1 MVSIWTRMGLYMTLE
16 NKINWK
22 WAFPIYIVSMG
33 ILACIAYGHLPGLP
47 IEGEDSEY
55 MADAETVWQN
65 PSRLFSAENVHPGRP
80 VVQIV
85 FIVGHI
91 LWGKNPVAYH
101 GLLVALHFF
110 ASIRLFQTF
119 KLSGANT
126 PVSML
131 SGAIFLL
138 YAASF
143 RNLQWIETLSYPLA
157 LIFLLEIVRIYLNW
171 PDKRPWTNN
180 ILAIF
185 YVLLSIGT
193 HPTSIFILGICAYIA
208 YERTG
213 SIREALLRIAPASCL
228 GIIGLISLMAI
239 YSHAAQFQDMSPVT
253 EVTRYFQYLGHLIL
267 YAFCLPVE
275 MWDKTEGYWNTTPSL
290 IAGIGY
296 AALLLWFILKRK
308 IPIWALWTLL
318 ALLPF
323 ITKPYFHWRY
333 FYFATAGSSLV
344 LGYCMYHAIA
354 RIAKLPLPKFVAPT
368 VGTAIIGILFASS
381 IFAHKK
387 AEAIALYSSGRSH
400 LAREFFDEGL
410 EYFTLAIQKN
420 ARGIPIDAYQRLSLA
435 AFGEGKNP
443 SHILREGLKHYPDHP
458 QHTPELNLLLGLS
471 MYLDDTQITEGKAL
485 VRKIYDSSANKGK
498 LHLIIGTCLSN
509 LAKYYSNNK
518 NYEKAVSMCRE
529 ALVFQ
534 PNNYKAHFMLVP
546 LFFKLNRTDE
556 AIQATRQALDQYP
569 KNQDMALTFFLLHI
583 EAKQYAEA
591 EKVYRHYLTLEPQAP
606 NAHYN
611 LGVLALSQGRKEEAL
626 LYLQRAAKDD
636 PADTDA
642 HLYLAQAL
650 EMVGQK
656 QEAIRAYRRVLAL
669 DPHNKIANDRVKAN
683 ETMPQ

>member
-1 MVSIWTRMGLYMTLE
+1 MALE
-16 NKINWK
+16 NETDRMLDNK
-22 WAFPIYIVSMG
+22 WTFPIYIALMG
-33 ILACIAYGHLPGLP
+33 ILACIAYSHLPGLP

-55 MADAETVWQN
+55 MADAETVWNN
-65 PSRLFSAENVHPGRP
+65 PSRLFSPENVHPGRP

-85 FIVGHI
+85 FIVGHV
-91 LWGKNPVAYH
+91 LWGKNPAAYH

-119 KLSGANT
+119 VLSGANT

-131 SGAIFLL
+131 SGAFFLL

-157 LIFLLEIVRIYLNW
+157 LIFLLEIVRIYLTW

-193 HPTSIFILGICAYIA
+193 HPTSIFILGVCAYIA
-208 YERTG
+208 YERTR
-213 SIREALLRIAPASCL
+213 SVREALLRIAPSFCL
-228 GIIGLISLMAI
+228 GSIGLISLI
-239 YSHAAQFQDMSPVT
+239 VLYPHAAQFQDMSLATGV
-253 EVTRYFQYLGHLIL
+253 ERYFQYLGHLIL
-267 YAFCLPVE
+267 YAFYLPVE
-275 MWDKTEGYWNTTPSL
+275 MWDKSEGYWNTIPSL

-296 AALLLWFILKRK
+296 AALLLYLVLKRK

-318 ALLPF
+318 ALLSF
-323 ITKPYFHWRY
+323 ITKPNFYWRY

-344 LGYCMYHAIA
+344 LGYCIYHAIT
-354 RIAKLPLPKFVAPT
+354 RIARLPLPKFVAPT
-368 VGTAIIGILFASS
+368 VGTAIIGILFASG

-435 AFGEGKNP
+435 SFGEGKNP
-443 SHILREGLKHYPDHP
+443 GHILREGLKHYPNHP
-458 QHTPELNLLLGLS
+458 QHTAELNLMLGLS

-485 VRKIYDSSANKGK
+485 VRKIYDSSTNKAN
-498 LHLIIGTCLSN
+498 LRALAGTCLSN
-509 LAKYYSNNK
+509 LARYYSNNK
-518 NYEKAVSMCRE
+518 NYEKSVSLWRE
-529 ALVFQ
+529 VLVFQ
-534 PNNYKAHFMLVP
+534 PNYPKASLSLVP
-546 LFFKLNRTDE
+546 LLFELNRTNE
-556 AIQATRQALDQYP
+556 AIQATRQALDMDP
-569 KNQDMALTFFLLHI
+569 KNKAMPLSLFLLLI
-583 EAKQYAEA
+583 EQKQYTEA
-591 EKVYRHYLTLEPQAP
+591 EKVYRHYLTLDPQAP

-611 LGVLALSQGRKEEAL
+611 LGALALAQGRNEEAIMS
-626 LYLQRAAKDD
+626 LQRAIKDD
-636 PADTDA
+636 PDDTDA

-650 EMVGQK
+650 EKVEQT
-656 QEAIRAYRRVLAL
+656 QEAIHAYRRVLAL
-669 DPHNKIANDRVKAN
+669 DPHNKIANDRLRAN
-683 ETMPQ
+683 ETMPAP

>member
-1 MVSIWTRMGLYMTLE
+1 
-16 NKINWK
+16 
-22 WAFPIYIVSMG
+22 MG
-33 ILACIAYGHLPGLP
+33 ILACIAYSHLPYLP

-65 PSRLFSAENVHPGRP
+65 PSRLFSPENVHPGRP

-85 FIVGHI
+85 FIVGHV
-91 LWGKNPVAYH
+91 LWGKNPAAYH

-119 KLSGANT
+119 KLCGANT

-131 SGAIFLL
+131 SGAFFLL

-157 LIFLLEIVRIYLNW
+157 LIFMLEMLRIYLRW

-193 HPTSIFILGICAYIA
+193 HPTSVFILGVCAYIA
-208 YERTG
+208 YERTR
-213 SIREALLRIAPASCL
+213 SIREAVLRIAPAFCL
-228 GIIGLISLMAI
+228 GGAGLICLI
-239 YSHAAQFQDMSPVT
+239 VLYPHAAQFQDMSPATGV
-253 EVTRYFQYLGHLIL
+253 ERYFQYLGHLIL

-275 MWDKTEGYWNTTPSL
+275 MWDKSEGYWDTASSL
-290 IAGIGY
+290 IVGMGY
-296 AALLLWFILKRK
+296 AALLLWLILKRK

-323 ITKPYFHWRY
+323 ITKPNFHWRY

-344 LGYCMYHAIA
+344 LGYCIYHAFT
-354 RIAKLPLPKFVAPT
+354 RIAKLSLPKFVAPI
-368 VGTAIIGILFASS
+368 VGIAIIGILFASS

-400 LAREFFDEGL
+400 LAREFFDEGI
-410 EYFTLAIQKN
+410 EYFTLALEKN
-420 ARGIPIDAYQRLSLA
+420 ARGIPTDAYERLSLSS
-435 AFGEGKNP
+435 FGEGKNP
-443 SHILREGLKHYPDHP
+443 THILLEGLKHYPNHP
-458 QHTPELNLLLGLS
+458 QHTPELNLMLGLS

-485 VRKIYDSSANKGK
+485 VRKIYESSANKAN
-498 LHLIIGTCLSN
+498 LRALAGTCLSN
-509 LAKYYSNNK
+509 LAQYYSNNK
-518 NYEKAVSMCRE
+518 DYEKAVSMCRE

-534 PNNYKAHFMLVP
+534 PNNYKVRLKLVS
-546 LFFKLNRTDE
+546 LFFKLNRTNE
-556 AIQATRQALDQYP
+556 AIQATRQAIDMYP
-569 KNQDMALTFFLLHI
+569 KNQDMALSIFLTLI

-591 EKVYRHYLTLEPQAP
+591 EKVYRHYLTLNTHAA
-606 NAHYN
+606 NADYYF
-611 LGVLALSQGRKEEAL
+611 GILALTQGRYEEAIL
-626 LYLQRAAKDD
+626 SLQRAIKDAPD
-636 PADTDA
+636 NADA

-650 EMVGQK
+650 EKVGQT
-656 QEAIRAYRRVLAL
+656 QEAMHAYRRVLSL
-669 DPHNKIANDRVKAN
+669 DPHNKFANDRVKAN
-683 ETMPQ
+683 ETMPR

>member
-1 MVSIWTRMGLYMTLE
+1 MTLKNE
-16 NKINWK
+16 TDRMLDNKWI
-22 WAFPIYIVSMG
+22 FPIYIVSMG

-55 MADAETVWQN
+55 MADAETVWNN
-65 PSRLFSAENVHPGRP
+65 PSRLFSPENVHPGRP

-85 FIVGHI
+85 FIVGHV
-91 LWGKNPVAYH
+91 LWGKSPVAYH
-101 GLLVALHFF
+101 GLLVALHLF

-131 SGAIFLL
+131 SGAFFLL

-157 LIFLLEIVRIYLNW
+157 LIFLLEIVRIYLTW
-171 PDKRPWTNN
+171 SDKRPWTNN
-180 ILAIF
+180 ILVIL

-208 YERTG
+208 YERTR
-213 SIREALLRIAPASCL
+213 SVREVIVRTAPVFCL
-228 GIIGLISLMAI
+228 GCVGLISLMAI
-239 YSHAAQFQDMSPVT
+239 YSHAAQFQDMSPAT
-253 EVTRYFQYLGHLIL
+253 EVVERYFQYLGHLIL
-267 YAFCLPVE
+267 YAFYLPVE
-275 MWDKTEGYWNTTPSL
+275 MWDKSEGYWNTTPSL

-296 AALLLWFILKRK
+296 AALLLYLVLKRK

-323 ITKPYFHWRY
+323 MTKPNFYWRY

-344 LGYCMYHAIA
+344 LGYCLYHAFA
-354 RIAKLPLPKFVAPT
+354 RIAKLPLPKFVAPII
-368 VGTAIIGILFASS
+368 GTAIIGILFASS

-410 EYFTLAIQKN
+410 EYFTLALQKN

-435 AFGEGKNP
+435 SFGEGKNP
-443 SHILREGLKHYPDHP
+443 GHILREGLKHYPDHP
-458 QHTPELNLLLGLS
+458 QHTPELNLMLGLS
-471 MYLDDTQITEGKAL
+471 MYMDDTQITEGKAH
-485 VRKIYDSSANKGK
+485 VRKIYDSSTNKA
-498 LHLIIGTCLSN
+498 HLRALAGTCLSN

-518 NYEKAVSMCRE
+518 NYEKAASICRE
-529 ALVFQ
+529 TLVFQ

-546 LFFKLNRTDE
+546 LLFKLNRTNE
-556 AIQATRQALDQYP
+556 AIQAARQAIDIYP
-569 KNQDMALTFFLLHI
+569 KNQEMALTFFLLFI
-583 EAKQYAEA
+583 EQKQYAEA
-591 EKVYRHYLTLEPQAP
+591 EKVYRHYLTLDPQAP

-611 LGVLALSQGRKEEAL
+611 LGVLALAQGRNEEAL
-626 LYLQRAAKDD
+626 LYLQRAVKDD

-650 EMVGQK
+650 EKVGQT
-656 QEAIRAYRRVLAL
+656 QEAIHAYRRVLVL

-683 ETMPQ
+683 ETIAP

>member
-1 MVSIWTRMGLYMTLE
+1 MTFE
-16 NKINWK
+16 NDTNRK
-22 WAFPIYIVSMG
+22 WAFPIYIVLMG
-33 ILACIAYGHLPGLP
+33 ILACIAYSHLPGLP

-55 MADAETVWQN
+55 MADAETVWNN
-65 PSRLFSAENVHPGRP
+65 PSRLFSPENVHPGRP

-91 LWGKNPVAYH
+91 LWGKNPAAYH

-119 KLSGANT
+119 VLSGVNT

-193 HPTSIFILGICAYIA
+193 HPTSIFILGVCAYIA
-208 YERTG
+208 YERTR
-213 SIREALLRIAPASCL
+213 SVREVIVRTAPIFCL
-228 GIIGLISLMAI
+228 GCVGLISLMAI

-253 EVTRYFQYLGHLIL
+253 EVARYFQYLGHLIL

-275 MWDKTEGYWNTTPSL
+275 MWDKTEGYWDTTPSL
-290 IAGIGY
+290 IAGMGY
-296 AALLLWFILKRK
+296 AALLLYLVLKRK

-323 ITKPYFHWRY
+323 MIKPNFYWRY

-344 LGYCMYHAIA
+344 LGYCIYHACI
-354 RIAKLPLPKFVAPT
+354 RIAKLPLSKFVVPI
-368 VGTAIIGILFASS
+368 GGIAIIGILFASS

-410 EYFTLAIQKN
+410 EYFTLALQKN

-435 AFGEGKNP
+435 SFGEGKNP
-443 SHILREGLKHYPDHP
+443 GHILLEGLKHYPDHP
-458 QHTPELNLLLGLS
+458 QHTPELNLMLGLS
-471 MYLDDTQITEGKAL
+471 MYLDDTRITEGKAL
-485 VRKIYDSSANKGK
+485 VRKIYDSSTNKAN
-498 LHLIIGTCLSN
+498 LHALAGTCLSN
-509 LAKYYSNNK
+509 LARYYSNNK
-518 NYEKAVSMCRE
+518 NYEKAVFMWQE

-534 PNNYKAHFMLVP
+534 PNHPKANLSLVT
-546 LFFKLNRTDE
+546 LLFKLNRTNE
-556 AIQATRQALDQYP
+556 AIQATRQAIDTYP
-569 KNQDMALTFFLLHI
+569 KNQNMALSIFPILV
-583 EAKQYAEA
+583 EQKQYAEA
-591 EKVYRHYLTLEPQAP
+591 EKVYRHYLTLDPQAP
-606 NAHYN
+606 SAYYN
-611 LGVLALSQGRKEEAL
+611 LGVLTLAQGRNEEAIL
-626 LYLQRAAKDD
+626 SLQRAVKDD

-650 EMVGQK
+650 EKVGQT
-656 QEAIRAYRRVLAL
+656 QEAIHAYRRVLAL
-669 DPHNKIANDRVKAN
+669 DPHNKIATDRVKAN
-683 ETMPQ
+683 ETMPAP

>member
-1 MVSIWTRMGLYMTLE
+1 MTFE
-16 NKINWK
+16 NDTNRK
-22 WAFPIYIVSMG
+22 WAFPIYIVLMG
-33 ILACIAYGHLPGLP
+33 ILACIAYSHLPGLP
-47 IEGEDSEY
+47 IESEDSEY

-65 PSRLFSAENVHPGRP
+65 PSRLFSPENVHPGRP

-85 FIVGHI
+85 FIVGHV

-101 GLLVALHFF
+101 GLLVALHFL
-110 ASIRLFQTF
+110 ATIRLFQTF
-119 KLSGANT
+119 KLSGVNT

-193 HPTSIFILGICAYIA
+193 HPTSIFILGVCAYIA
-208 YERTG
+208 YERTR
-213 SIREALLRIAPASCL
+213 SVREVIVRTAPIFCL
-228 GIIGLISLMAI
+228 GCVGLISLMAI

-253 EVTRYFQYLGHLIL
+253 EVARYFQYLGHLIL

-275 MWDKTEGYWNTTPSL
+275 MWDKTGGYWNTTPSL
-290 IAGIGY
+290 IAGMGY
-296 AALLLWFILKRK
+296 AAPLLYLVLKRK

-323 ITKPYFHWRY
+323 MIKPNFYWRY

-344 LGYCMYHAIA
+344 LGYCLYHAII
-354 RIAKLPLPKFVAPT
+354 RIAKLPLPKFVAPI

-400 LAREFFDEGL
+400 FAREFLPESA
-410 EYFTLAIQKN
+410 EYFTLALQKN
-420 ARGIPIDAYQRLSLA
+420 ARGIPTDAYQRLSLA
-435 AFGEGKNP
+435 SFGEGKNP
-443 SHILREGLKHYPDHP
+443 TPILLEGLKHYPDHP
-458 QHTPELNLLLGLS
+458 QHTPELNLMLGLS
-471 MYLDDTQITEGKAL
+471 MYLDDTRITEGKAL
-485 VRKIYDSSANKGK
+485 VRKIYDSSTNKGK
-498 LHLIIGTCLSN
+498 LHLIASTCLSN
-509 LAKYYSNNK
+509 LARYYSNNK
-518 NYEKAVSMCRE
+518 NYEKAVFMWQE

-534 PNNYKAHFMLVP
+534 PNHPKASLSLVT
-546 LFFKLNRTDE
+546 LLFKLNRTNE
-556 AIQATRQALDQYP
+556 AIQATRQAIDTYP
-569 KNQDMALTFFLLHI
+569 KNQNMALSIFPILV
-583 EAKQYAEA
+583 EQKQYAEA
-591 EKVYRHYLTLEPQAP
+591 EKVYRHYLILDPQAP
-606 NAHYN
+606 SAYYN
-611 LGVLALSQGRKEEAL
+611 LGVLILAQGRNEEAIL
-626 LYLQRAAKDD
+626 SLQRAVKED

-650 EMVGQK
+650 EKVGK
-656 QEAIRAYRRVLAL
+656 TQEAMHAYRRVLSL
-669 DPHNKIANDRVKAN
+669 DPHNKIATDRVKAN
-683 ETMPQ
+683 ETMPAP

>member
-1 MVSIWTRMGLYMTLE
+1 MALE
-16 NKINWK
+16 NETDWILNNK
-22 WAFPIYIVSMG
+22 WAFPIYIVAMG
-33 ILACIAYGHLPGLP
+33 ILACIAYSHLPGLP

-55 MADAETVWQN
+55 MADAETVWN
-65 PSRLFSAENVHPGRP
+65 TPSRLFSPENVHPGRP

-85 FIVGHI
+85 FIVGHV
-91 LWGKNPVAYH
+91 LWGKNPAAYH

-110 ASIRLFQTF
+110 ASIRLFQIF

-131 SGAIFLL
+131 SGAFFLL

-157 LIFLLEIVRIYLNW
+157 LIFLLEIVRIYLTW

-180 ILAIF
+180 ILAIL

-208 YERTG
+208 YERTR
-213 SIREALLRIAPASCL
+213 SVREVIVRTAPVFCL
-228 GIIGLISLMAI
+228 GCVGLISLMAI
-239 YSHAAQFQDMSPVT
+239 YSHAAQFQDMSPATGVV
-253 EVTRYFQYLGHLIL
+253 ERYFQYLGHLIL
-267 YAFCLPVE
+267 YAFYLPVE

-296 AALLLWFILKRK
+296 AALLLYLVLKRK

-323 ITKPYFHWRY
+323 LTKPNFYWRY

-344 LGYCMYHAIA
+344 LGYCIYHTIT
-354 RIAKLPLPKFVAPT
+354 RIAKLPLPKFVAPII
-368 VGTAIIGILFASS
+368 GTAIIGILFASS

-400 LAREFFDEGL
+400 LAREFFGEGH

-435 AFGEGKNP
+435 SFGEGKNP
-443 SHILREGLKHYPDHP
+443 SHILLEGLKHYPDHP
-458 QHTPELNLLLGLS
+458 QHTPELNLMLGLS
-471 MYLDDTQITEGKAL
+471 MYMDDTQITEGKAR
-485 VRKIYDSSANKGK
+485 VRKIYDSSANKA
-498 LHLIIGTCLSN
+498 HLRALAGTCLSN

-518 NYEKAVSMCRE
+518 NYEKALSIYQE
-529 ALVFQ
+529 TLVFQ
-534 PNNYKAHFMLVP
+534 PNNPKALFTLVQ
-546 LFFKLNRTDE
+546 LFFKLNRINE
-556 AIQATRQALDQYP
+556 AIQAARQAIDTYP
-569 KNQDMALTFFLLHI
+569 KNQNMALSIFPILI
-583 EAKQYAEA
+583 EQKQYAEA
-591 EKVYRHYLTLEPQAP
+591 EKVYRHYLTLDPQAP
-606 NAHYN
+606 SAHYN
-611 LGVLALSQGRKEEAL
+611 LGVLTLAQGRNEEAIL
-626 LYLQRAAKDD
+626 SLQRAIKDE

-650 EMVGQK
+650 EKVGQT
-656 QEAIRAYRRVLAL
+656 QEAIHAYRRVLVL

-683 ETMPQ
+683 ETMP

>member
-1 MVSIWTRMGLYMTLE
+1 MLD
-16 NKINWK
+16 NKS
-22 WAFPIYIVSMG
+22 AFPIYIVLMG
-33 ILACIAYGHLPGLP
+33 ILACIAYSHLPSLP

-55 MADAETVWQN
+55 MADAETVWNN
-65 PSRLFSAENVHPGRP
+65 PSRLFSPENVHPGRP

-85 FIVGHI
+85 FIVGHV
-91 LWGKNPVAYH
+91 LWGKNPAAYH
-101 GLLVALHFF
+101 GLLVALHLF

-157 LIFLLEIVRIYLNW
+157 LIFLLEIVRIYLTW
-171 PDKRPWTNN
+171 PDKRPGTNN
-180 ILAIF
+180 ILAIL

-208 YERTG
+208 YERTR
-213 SIREALLRIAPASCL
+213 SVREALLRIAPSFCL
-228 GIIGLISLMAI
+228 GIISLISLMAI

-253 EVTRYFQYLGHLIL
+253 EVERYFQYLGHLIL

-290 IAGIGY
+290 IAGMGY
-296 AALLLWFILKRK
+296 AVLLLYLVLKRK

-323 ITKPYFHWRY
+323 ITKSDFYWRY

-354 RIAKLPLPKFVAPT
+354 RIAKLPLPKFVAPI

-435 AFGEGKNP
+435 SFGKGKNP
-443 SHILREGLKHYPDHP
+443 GHILHEGLKHYPNHP
-458 QHTPELNLLLGLS
+458 QHTPELNLMLGLS

-485 VRKIYDSSANKGK
+485 VRKIYESSANKGK
-498 LHLIIGTCLSN
+498 LHLIAGTGLRN
-509 LAKYYSNNK
+509 LAGYYSNNK
-518 NYEKAVSMCRE
+518 NYEKAVSLCRE

-546 LFFKLNRTDE
+546 LLFKLNRTDE
-556 AIQATRQALDQYP
+556 AIQATRHAIDRYP
-569 KNQDMALTFFLLHI
+569 KNQDMALTFFLLLI
-583 EAKQYAEA
+583 EQKQYAEA
-591 EKVYRHYLTLEPQAP
+591 ETVYRHYLTLDPQAP
-606 NAHYN
+606 SAHYN
-611 LGVLALSQGRKEEAL
+611 LGVLTLAQGRNEEAL
-626 LYLQRAAKDD
+626 LYLQRAIKDD
-636 PADTDA
+636 PDDTDA

-650 EMVGQK
+650 EKVGQT
-656 QEAIRAYRRVLAL
+656 QEAVHAYRRVLSL

-683 ETMPQ
+683 ETMPAP

>member
-1 MVSIWTRMGLYMTLE
+1 MTFE
-16 NKINWK
+16 NDTNRKS
-22 WAFPIYIVSMG
+22 AFPIYIVLMG
-33 ILACIAYGHLPGLP
+33 ILACIAYSHLLDLP
-47 IEGEDSEY
+47 IESEDSQY

-65 PSRLFSAENVHPGRP
+65 PSRLFSPENVHPGRP

-91 LWGKNPVAYH
+91 LWGKNPAAYH
-101 GLLVALHFF
+101 GLLVAFHFF

-180 ILAIF
+180 ILSIF

-193 HPTSIFILGICAYIA
+193 HPTAIFIFGVCAYIA

-213 SIREALLRIAPASCL
+213 SIREALLRTTPLLLVGS
-228 GIIGLISLMAI
+228 IGLMCLILI
-239 YSHAAQFQDMSPVT
+239 YPHAAQFQDMSPATGVA
-253 EVTRYFQYLGHLIL
+253 RYFQYLGHLIL

-275 MWDKTEGYWNTTPSL
+275 MWDKIDGYWNTTISL
-290 IAGIGY
+290 IAGMGY
-296 AALLLWFILKRK
+296 AALLLYLVLKRK

-323 ITKPYFHWRY
+323 ITKPNFHWRY

-344 LGYCMYHAIA
+344 LGYCIYHAYT
-354 RIAKLPLPKFVAPT
+354 RIAKLPLPKFVVPIG
-368 VGTAIIGILFASS
+368 GTAIIGILFASS

-400 LAREFFDEGL
+400 LAREFLDEGI
-410 EYFTLAIQKN
+410 EYFTLALQKN
-420 ARGIPIDAYQRLSLA
+420 ARGIPTDAYERLSLA
-435 AFGEGKNP
+435 SFGEGKNP
-443 SHILREGLKHYPDHP
+443 DHILLEGLKHYPDHP
-458 QHTPELNLLLGLS
+458 QFTPELNLMLGLS
-471 MYLDDTQITEGKAL
+471 MYLDDTQIAEGKAF
-485 VRKIYDSSANKGK
+485 VRKIYESSPNKGK
-498 LHLIIGTCLSN
+498 LHLIAGTCLGN
-509 LAKYYSNNK
+509 LAKYYSDNK
-518 NYEKAVSMCRE
+518 NYEKAVTICRE

-534 PNNYKAHFMLVP
+534 PNHRKALFMLVP
-546 LFFKLNRTDE
+546 LLFKLNRTEE
-556 AIQATRQALDQYP
+556 AIQATRQAIDRYP
-569 KNQDMALTFFLLHI
+569 QNEDMALSIFPILV
-583 EAKQYAEA
+583 EQKQYAEA
-591 EKVYRHYLTLEPQAP
+591 EKVYRHYLTLDPQAP
-606 NAHYN
+606 NSHYN
-611 LGVLALSQGRKEEAL
+611 LGVLTFAQGRNEEAIL
-626 LYLQRAAKDD
+626 SLQRAIKDD

-650 EMVGQK
+650 EKVGQT
-656 QEAIRAYRRVLAL
+656 QEAMHTYRRVLSL
-669 DPHNKIANDRVKAN
+669 DPKNKIANDRVKAN
-683 ETMPQ
+683 ESPP

>member
-1 MVSIWTRMGLYMTLE
+1 MLD
-16 NKINWK
+16 NK
-22 WAFPIYIVSMG
+22 WAFPIYIVLMG
-33 ILACIAYGHLPGLP
+33 ILACIAYSHLPGLP

-65 PSRLFSAENVHPGRP
+65 PSRLFSPENVHPGRP

-85 FIVGHI
+85 FIVGHV
-91 LWGKNPVAYH
+91 LWGKNPTAYH
-101 GLLVALHFF
+101 GLLVALHLF

-119 KLSGANT
+119 VLSGVNT

-131 SGAIFLL
+131 SGAFFLL

-157 LIFLLEIVRIYLNW
+157 LIFLLEIVRTYLTW
-171 PDKRPWTNN
+171 PDKRPWTNH

-193 HPTSIFILGICAYIA
+193 HPTSIFILGVCAYIA
-208 YERTG
+208 HGRTR
-213 SIREALLRIAPASCL
+213 SVREAFLRIAPALCVGSA
-228 GIIGLISLMAI
+228 GLICLVML
-239 YSHAAQFQDMSPVT
+239 YPHAAQFQDMSPATGVA
-253 EVTRYFQYLGHLIL
+253 RYFQYLGHLIL
-267 YAFCLPVE
+267 YAFHLPVE
-275 MWDKTEGYWNTTPSL
+275 MWDKSEGYWDTAPSL

-296 AALLLWFILKRK
+296 ATLLLWLILKQK

-318 ALLPF
+318 ALVPF
-323 ITKPYFHWRY
+323 ITKPNFHWRY

-344 LGYCMYHAIA
+344 LGYCIYHAIT

-368 VGTAIIGILFASS
+368 VGIAIIGILFISS

-420 ARGIPIDAYQRLSLA
+420 ARGIPIDAYERLSLA
-435 AFGEGKNP
+435 SFGEGKNP
-443 SHILREGLKHYPDHP
+443 VHILLEGMKHYPDHP
-458 QHTPELNLLLGLS
+458 QLTPELNLMLGLS

-485 VRKIYDSSANKGK
+485 VRKIYDSSANKTR
-498 LHLIIGTCLSN
+498 LRELAGTCLSN
-509 LAKYYSNNK
+509 LAGYYSKNK
-518 NYEKAVSMCRE
+518 NYEKALSLYRE
-529 ALVFQ
+529 ALIFL
-534 PNNYKAHFMLVP
+534 PNHPNAGFMLVQ
-546 LFFKLNRTDE
+546 LLFKLNSTNE
-556 AIQATRQALDQYP
+556 AIQATCQAIDMYP
-569 KNQDMALTFFLLHI
+569 KNQQMVLSFSAILT
-583 EAKQYAEA
+583 EKEQYAEA
-591 EKVYRHYLTLEPQAP
+591 EKMYRHYLTLNPQAP

-611 LGVLALSQGRKEEAL
+611 LGVLALAQGRNEEAIL
-626 LYLQRAAKDD
+626 SLQRAIKDAPD
-636 PADTDA
+636 NANA

-650 EMVGQK
+650 EKVGQT
-656 QEAIRAYRRVLAL
+656 QEAIHAYRRVLAL

-683 ETMPQ
+683 ETMR